1 MEQPATGSPVWWH
14 QRDGPSQ
21 AAASWPYPNYHRIV
35 FRARSELVKLMISDW
50 QRTYRYA
57 PVPTSAVGQE
67 LMINFIQV
75 EPYVMPN

>member
-1 MEQPATGSPVWWH
+1 
-14 QRDGPSQ
+14 
-21 AAASWPYPNYHRIV
+21 
-35 FRARSELVKLMISDW
+35 MISDW